1 MPFVNTP
8 DALFHASHSRRLGE
22 GNVHGNTSSTSS
34 SDPPSTLMLSALGR
48 REVTIVLAV
57 LLASV
62 VACWLTPCAQGFV
75 LTTGAARGLK
85 RTEGLRVGGLRE
97 EEGRRRIRAGASAA
111 PPLVRL
117 QLQLDLGFGAEEEGG
132 DFYNPDGIKE
142 GELVEII
149 ADSTFYSIP
158 KAPKEGVNPK
168 GFQGTVTML
177 KFTARNGVTCSA
189 NRPVVVKFTD
199 PYKFMGHFEFRE
211 VKRV

>member
-1 MPFVNTP
+1 MQMPFVNTP

-57 LLASV
+57 LLVSV

-97 EEGRRRIRAGASAA
+97 EEGRRRIRAGKLYMDIRGILKSRMLTKICFWKACI
-111 PPLVRL
+111 LVTQTKSL
-117 QLQLDLGFGAEEEGG
+117 
-132 DFYNPDGIKE
+132 
-142 GELVEII
+142 
-149 ADSTFYSIP
+149 SIP
-158 KAPKEGVNPK
+158 LTQANLPLAEFLHILIP
-168 GFQGTVTML
+168 QGL
-177 KFTARNGVTCSA
+177 HRLL
-189 NRPVVVKFTD
+189 
-199 PYKFMGHFEFRE
+199 HW
-211 VKRV
+211 